1 MVLLADTVPR
11 EATRSLIP
19 VIESFLSQQEVLY
32 NEFALL
38 KNGISSW
45 TERPVL
51 PPPPPPIPT
60 ELNKKHNAK
69 MRVSSMHTWL
79 GFPCIM
85 IQYCR
90 SAGRHKQQS
99 ILFGLKLVGSKVV
112 FVRLATPWQILGL
125 PSLYLR
131 VRNIIPEDAGII
143 QACKAGDVLKVREL
157 LQDGK
162 SRANDI
168 TATNETILTVCIL

>member
-1 MVLLADTVPR
+1 MELLADTVPR

-19 VIESFLSQQEVLY
+19 VIESFLQQQEVIY
-32 NEFALL
+32 NEFVLL
-38 KNGISSW
+38 KDGISSW
-45 TERPVL
+45 TERPLL
-51 PPPPPPIPT
+51 PPPPLPIST
-60 ELNKKHNAK
+60 EPKRKHNGK

-90 SAGRHKQQS
+90 STGRHKQQS
-99 ILFGLKLVGSKVV
+99 ILLGLKLVQSKVM
-112 FVRLATPWQILGL
+112 FVRLATPWQSLGV

-131 VRNIIPEDAGII
+131 VRNIIPEDADII

-157 LQDGK
+157 LRDGK
-162 SRANDI
+162 ARVNDI
-168 TATNETILTVCIL
+168 TVTNETILTVCMV